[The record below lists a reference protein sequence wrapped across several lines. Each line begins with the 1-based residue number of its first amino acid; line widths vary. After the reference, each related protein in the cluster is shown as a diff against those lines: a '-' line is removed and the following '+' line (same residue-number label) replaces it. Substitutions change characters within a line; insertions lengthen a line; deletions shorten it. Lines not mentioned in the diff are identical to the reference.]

1 MAAQVSPIARIFRL
15 LKAEGQEI
23 SAVYFFAVM
32 NGVILL
38 SIPIGIQSLVGFAM
52 TNQITASIIL
62 LILLVVF
69 CVFTAGIMQVK
80 QMQIIEKIQQKIFV
94 RYSFDISKRIPSFKL
109 SAVDNYYLP
118 ELTNRFFEVVTL
130 QKSLAKLLLD
140 FPIAIIQIIFGL
152 ILLSLYHPVFIAFGI
167 LLSLIIIGIL
177 YFSGTKGLEKSIE
190 ESNYKYNTAAWLQEM
205 ARAIWSVK
213 FIRSDSFLLQQTDRH
228 VTNYLTSRTEHFRIL
243 QLQFK
248 TMVVFKTLITTA
260 MLIVGTIL
268 LLNQQLNVGQF
279 VAAEIVILTIIS
291 SVEKLIVRLDN
302 VYDVLT
308 SVEKL
313 EQVLDKDVEE
323 NGSLLLP
330 DGNEG
335 LSVTAENLAFSY
347 QPGSKP
353 VFENISF
360 HLKPGEKLCIY
371 GEEGS
376 GKSTLLR
383 LLAGCY
389 PQFSG
394 SILLNDVPVK
404 NYDLFSLRRNIG
416 LALNQQDIID
426 GSLMENLTMGQE
438 NISLEEVS
446 RLCTLTGLTHYI
458 QSLGQGFD
466 TRLASTGRKLPDH
479 AAKKIVLIRALL
491 NKPRLLLLEE
501 PWSGLE
507 KQYQDQ
513 IKNYLIS
520 QSGQS
525 SMVIVTTDK
534 DFIEK
539 CDKVLFLNKSGNMR
553 MIKNNK
559 DENA

>member
-1 MAAQVSPIARIFRL
+1 MATQLSPIARIFRL

-69 CVFTAGIMQVK
+69 CVFTAGVMQVK

-94 RYSFDISKRIPSFKL
+94 RYSFDIAKRIPSFKL

-177 YFSGTKGLEKSIE
+177 YFSGTKGLERSIE
-190 ESNYKYNTAAWLQEM
+190 ESTYKYNTAAWLQEM

-213 FIRSDSFLLQQTDRH
+213 FIRSDNFLLQQTDRH
-228 VTNYLTSRTEHFRIL
+228 VTNYLTARTGHFRIL

-313 EQVLDKDVEE
+313 EQVLDKEVEE

-330 DGNEG
+330 PGNDG
-335 LSVTAENLAFSY
+335 LSITAENLSFSY

-353 VFENISF
+353 VVDNISF
-360 HLKPGEKLCIY
+360 HLKPGEKLCIC

-438 NISLEEVS
+438 NISLEEIS

-458 QSLGQGFD
+458 HSLDQGFD

-501 PWSGLE
+501 PWNGME
-507 KQYQDQ
+507 KQYQEQ
-513 IKNYLIS
+513 IKNYLLT
-520 QSGQS
+520 QSHQS
-525 SMVIVTTDK
+525 SMIIVTTDK

-539 CDKVLFLNKSGNMR
+539 CDKVLFLNKSGNMST
-553 MIKNNK
+553 IKNSK

>member
-1 MAAQVSPIARIFRL
+1 MATQLSPIARIFRL

-69 CVFTAGIMQVK
+69 CVFTAGVMQVK

-94 RYSFDISKRIPSFKL
+94 RYSFDIAKRIPSFKL

-177 YFSGTKGLEKSIE
+177 YFSGTKGLERSIE
-190 ESNYKYNTAAWLQEM
+190 ESTYKYNTAAWLQEM

-213 FIRSDSFLLQQTDRH
+213 FIRSDNFLLQQTDRH
-228 VTNYLTSRTEHFRIL
+228 VTNYLTARTGHFRIL

-330 DGNEG
+330 EGSDG
-335 LSVTAENLAFSY
+335 LSITAENLSFSY
-347 QPGSKP
+347 QQGSKP
-353 VFENISF
+353 VVENISF

-438 NISLEEVS
+438 NISLEEIS

-458 QSLGQGFD
+458 HSLDQGFD

-501 PWSGLE
+501 PWNGME
-507 KQYQDQ
+507 KQYQEQ
-513 IKNYLIS
+513 IKNYLLT
-520 QSGQS
+520 QSHQS
-525 SMVIVTTDK
+525 SMIIVTTDK
-534 DFIEK
+534 NFIEK
-539 CDKVLFLNKSGNMR
+539 CDKVLFLNKSGNMS

>member
-1 MAAQVSPIARIFRL
+1 MGTQVNPVGRIFRL
-15 LKAEGQEI
+15 LQAEGQEI
-23 SAVYFFAVM
+23 SAVYFFALI

-94 RYSFDISKRIPSFKL
+94 RYSFDIAKRIPSFKL

-118 ELTNRFFEVVTL
+118 ELTNRFFEVITL

-177 YFSGTKGLEKSIE
+177 YFSGTRGLEKSIE
-190 ESNYKYNTAAWLQEM
+190 ESTYKYNTAAWLQEM

-213 FIRSDSFLLQQTDRH
+213 FIRSESFLLQQTDRH
-228 VTNYLTSRTEHFRIL
+228 VTNYLTARTAHFNIL

-248 TMVVFKTLITTA
+248 TLVIFKTLITTA
-260 MLIVGTIL
+260 MLIVGTLL

-313 EQVLDKDVEE
+313 EQVLDKDVDE
-323 NGSLLLP
+323 NGTLVLP
-330 DGNEG
+330 DANEG
-335 LSVTAENLAFSY
+335 LSVSAKNLGFSY
-347 QPGSKP
+347 QPGHKP
-353 VFENISF
+353 VLENISF

-383 LLAGCY
+383 LVAGCY
-389 PQFSG
+389 PGFSG
-394 SILLNDVPVK
+394 SVLLNDVPVK
-404 NYDLFSLRRNIG
+404 NYDVFSLRKSIG
-416 LALNQQDIID
+416 LAVSQQDIIE
-426 GSLMENLTMGQE
+426 GSLMDNLIMGQE
-438 NISLEEVS
+438 DVSLDEISA
-446 RLCTLTGLTHYI
+446 LCAITGLTNYI
-458 QSLGQGFD
+458 QSLDKGFD
-466 TRLASTGRKLPDH
+466 TRLASTGKKLPEH
-479 AAKKIVLIRALL
+479 ASKKIVLIRALL
-491 NKPRLLLLEE
+491 SKPRLLLLEE
-501 PWSGLE
+501 PWNGLE
-507 KQYQDQ
+507 KQFQDQ
-513 IKNYLIS
+513 IKNYLLT
-520 QSGQS
+520 QAGQA
-525 SMVIVTTDK
+525 SMIIATTDK

-539 CDKVLFLNKSGNMR
+539 CDLCLFLNKSGNMR
-553 MIKNNK
+553 MIKNIKN
-559 DENA
+559 ENP